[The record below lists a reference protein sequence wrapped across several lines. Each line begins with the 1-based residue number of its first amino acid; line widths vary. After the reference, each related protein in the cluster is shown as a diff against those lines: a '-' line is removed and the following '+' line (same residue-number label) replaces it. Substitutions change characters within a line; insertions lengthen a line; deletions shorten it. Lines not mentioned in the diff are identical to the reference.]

1 MNYWR
6 FNMSIFNT
14 LGVGIAPT
22 VMETV
27 TGKLIDLQNPLPENI
42 CIEDIA
48 WSLSRIPR
56 FTGHSI
62 SVTPYSV
69 AQHCLFVAELIEK
82 WHPLNT
88 QLVLKGLLHDAAECY
103 TNDISG
109 PMKKIPEIRPYI
121 KKVEHALDTAI
132 FAAFNVSE
140 ITPEEEAIIKEA
152 DNYAQR
158 LEGHAFMQSRGLL
171 WTGLPDVSIIE
182 LQNFEQPISNVD
194 AYNRFLEKFKACYE

>member
-1 MNYWR
+1 
-6 FNMSIFNT
+6 MSMFNT
-14 LGVGIAPT
+14 QGVGIAPT

-42 CIEDIA
+42 CIQDIA

-69 AQHCLFVAELIEK
+69 AQHCLFVAGLIAK
-82 WHPLNT
+82 WHPNNK
-88 QLVLKGLLHDAAECY
+88 QLILKGLLHDGAECY

-132 FAAFNVSE
+132 YEAFHMSSM
-140 ITPEEEAIIKEA
+140 THEEEAIIKEA

-158 LEGHAFMQSRGLL
+158 LEGHAFMQSRGLQ

-194 AYNRFLEKFKACYE
+194 AYNRFLDKFNWCIT